1 MNTAERIKDLLKT
14 LQTDTTTDLKHL
26 EMLEDDNMFDS
37 QFLYSRNDN
46 ILKEIKAT
54 IQSALN
60 ILEELEEEET
70 QNKTIHKYLIEK

>member
-1 MNTAERIKDLLKT
+1 MNTAERIKDLLET
-14 LQTDTTTDLKHL
+14 LQSDTATDLKHL
-26 EMLEDDNMFDS
+26 EMLENDNMFDS
-37 QFLYSRNDN
+37 QFLYSRNDS

-70 QNKTIHKYLIEK
+70 QNKTIHKYLIKE